1 MKPRATRGSVL
12 QDRVTASDLE
22 AGTGRSVQ
30 GKRGS
35 LVLGV
40 ESMRGRQEESSYTW
54 ALAAH
59 GEGLELCCNLIRSL
73 GHFYRQF

>member
-1 MKPRATRGSVL
+1 MKPRGTRGSVL

-30 GKRGS
+30 GKRGG

-40 ESMRGRQEESSYTW
+40 ESVSRETGRVQLHLGPCSSW
-54 ALAAH
+54 
-59 GEGLELCCNLIRSL
+59 
-73 GHFYRQF
+73 

>member
-1 MKPRATRGSVL
+1 MKPRGIRGSVL

-30 GKRGS
+30 GKRGG

-40 ESMRGRQEESSYTW
+40 ESVSGEREESSYTW

-59 GEGLELCCNLIRSL
+59 GEELELL
-73 GHFYRQF
+73 